1 MKPYQRGDVVI
12 IDVPMLA
19 NSHIQAGK
27 RPWVVVQNNVGNQ
40 FSSTSIVVPLTTKI
54 KRLELPTHVA
64 VTWGSLQPSMVECEQ
79 VRVVD
84 VSDDWEYICTLPPEI
99 MRHVD
104 TALKNAFFYERGVD
118 DAPSADVAPVV
129 RCKDCRYFKMY
140 KCRMGYSSHD
150 DFCSYGERKEGAE
163 C

>member
-1 MKPYQRGDVVI
+1 MKPYQRGDVVV

-64 VTWGSLQPSMVECEQ
+64 VTWGSLQPSMVESIVEKYIKK
-79 VRVVD
+79 VRAD
-84 VSDDWEYICTLPPEI
+84 LQP
-99 MRHVD
+99 
-104 TALKNAFFYERGVD
+104 LKKFAKE
-118 DAPSADVAPVV
+118 SAEN
-129 RCKDCRYFKMY
+129 
-140 KCRMGYSSHD
+140 G
-150 DFCSYGERKEGAE
+150 
-163 C
+163 

>member
-12 IDVPMLA
+12 IDVPMFT

-104 TALKNAFFYERGVD
+104 TALKNAFFYGRGVD
-118 DAPSADVAPVV
+118 S
-129 RCKDCRYFKMY
+129 
-140 KCRMGYSSHD
+140 
-150 DFCSYGERKEGAE
+150 GE
-163 C
+163 

>member
-1 MKPYQRGDVVI
+1 M
-12 IDVPMLA
+12 
-19 NSHIQAGK
+19 
-27 RPWVVVQNNVGNQ
+27 QNNVGNQ

-64 VTWGSLQPSMVECEQ
+64 VTWGPLQPSMVECEQ

-104 TALKNAFFYERGVD
+104 TALKNAFFY
-118 DAPSADVAPVV
+118 
-129 RCKDCRYFKMY
+129 
-140 KCRMGYSSHD
+140 
-150 DFCSYGERKEGAE
+150 GEV
-163 C
+163 

>member
-1 MKPYQRGDVVI
+1 MKPYQRGDIVV

-104 TALKNAFFYERGVD
+104 TALKNAFFYGGV
-118 DAPSADVAPVV
+118 
-129 RCKDCRYFKMY
+129 
-140 KCRMGYSSHD
+140 
-150 DFCSYGERKEGAE
+150 
-163 C
+163 

>member
-1 MKPYQRGDVVI
+1 MKPYQCGDVVI

-84 VSDDWEYICTLPPEI
+84 HESCGHRFE
-99 MRHVD
+99 
-104 TALKNAFFYERGVD
+104 ERFLRWGGVNND
-118 DAPSADVAPVV
+118 KT
-129 RCKDCRYFKMY
+129 RI
-140 KCRMGYSSHD
+140 
-150 DFCSYGERKEGAE
+150 
-163 C
+163 